1 MKNWRQEKPPFDPY
15 KYFLKVYFIIY
26 FLMLAVAIF
35 CNI

>member
-1 MKNWRQEKPPFDPY
+1 MKKDQSPFDPY

-26 FLMLAVAIF
+26 FLMLAIVII